1 MRKSILRIMEKTLFI
16 IILMVLIVTSG
27 CVIPFDPFG
36 RKDNEYTNTDK
47 IESLF
52 TEDFPHNVAKLHP
65 INIDV
70 NSYENFVIFAD
81 SINSLIDLLN
91 RQEMYDIPKIE
102 VTSVTWNKA
111 MNAIETYGPL
121 IGSYNEVISSA
132 RIYEISPTSDNF
144 RIFYINT
151 ASFAIEV
158 ILIYDIA
165 VANPSILRA
174 IMKPAIK
181 QLETLTI
188 TITRLSKINKYCPT
202 CYTTIVE
209 KVEDVIMQT
218 LKEDLLDGAGFI
230 MDQIIRPFQTNT
242 A

>member
-1 MRKSILRIMEKTLFI
+1 MEKTLSL
-16 IILMVLIVTSG
+16 IILVTLIITSG

-36 RKDNEYTNTDK
+36 KKDNEYTSTDK

-52 TEDFPHNVAKLHP
+52 TEDFSHNVAKLHP

-70 NSYENFVIFAD
+70 NSYENFIIFAD

-91 RQEMYDIPKIE
+91 RQERYDIPKIE

-111 MNAIETYGPL
+111 MNVIETYGPL

-132 RIYEISPTSDNF
+132 RAYETNPTSDNF
-144 RIFYINT
+144 KIFYINT

-165 VANPSILRA
+165 VANPSVVRNIA
-174 IMKPAIK
+174 KIGKP
-181 QLETLTI
+181 QLETLAT
-188 TITRLSKINKYCPT
+188 TITRLSKIDKYCPT

-209 KVEDVIMQT
+209 KVEDVIIQT
-218 LKEDLLDGAGFI
+218 LKEDLLDGAESI
-230 MDQIIRPFQTNT
+230 LDQIIRLFQTD
-242 A
+242 AA